1 MPRKVSE
8 IEKQAILDSFISG
21 MDIKEIAKIH
31 KYSPATIS
39 RQLKKILK
47 NDDFED
53 IKINN
58 TKFNNKDLK
67 KSLKEN
73 SIKNNNIDKKINS
86 EEINSEEINSEEI
99 FEILPIINGLDLNTQ
114 KELASEPIIDAKL
127 PEVVYIVVDK
137 KIELIPKLLRDYPEW
152 SYMPEEDL
160 KRVTLEIFAD
170 QKHAKK
176 YCSKNEKI
184 IKIPNSKVFIMASKS
199 LKSKGISRI
208 IFDDLL
214 LSL

>member
-8 IEKQAILDSFISG
+8 LEKKAILDSFISG
-21 MDIKEIAKIH
+21 MDIKQIAKIH

-47 NDDFED
+47 NDDFES

-58 TKFNNKDLK
+58 TKFNNKALK

-73 SIKNNNIDKKINS
+73 SIENNNIDQ
-86 EEINSEEINSEEI
+86 EINSEELNSEEI

>member
-1 MPRKVSE
+1 LPRKVSE
-8 IEKQAILDSFISG
+8 LEKKAILDSFISG
-21 MDIKEIAKIH
+21 MDIKQIAKIH

-73 SIKNNNIDKKINS
+73 SIENNNI
-86 EEINSEEINSEEI
+86 EQEINSEEI

>member
-8 IEKQAILDSFISG
+8 LEKKAILDSFISG
-21 MDIKEIAKIH
+21 MDIKQIAKIH

-39 RQLKKILK
+39 RQLKKLLK

-53 IKINN
+53 IKIKN
-58 TKFNNKDLK
+58 TKSNNKDLK
-67 KSLKEN
+67 KFLEEN
-73 SIKNNNIDKKINS
+73 SIENNNMDQ
-86 EEINSEEINSEEI
+86 EINSEEI

-114 KELASEPIIDAKL
+114 KELSSEPMIDAKL
-127 PEVVYIVVDK
+127 PEVVYLVVDK
-137 KIELIPKLLRDYPEW
+137 KIELIPKLLKDYPEW

-170 QKHAKK
+170 QKHAKR

-184 IKIPNSKVFIMASKS
+184 IKIPNSKVFIIASKS
-199 LKSKGISRI
+199 LKTKGISRI

>member
-8 IEKQAILDSFISG
+8 LEKKAILDSFISG
-21 MDIKEIAKIH
+21 MDIKQIAKIH

-39 RQLKKILK
+39 RQLKKLLK

-53 IKINN
+53 IKIKN
-58 TKFNNKDLK
+58 TKSNNKDLK
-67 KSLKEN
+67 KSLEEN
-73 SIKNNNIDKKINS
+73 SIENNKMDQ
-86 EEINSEEINSEEI
+86 EINSEEI

-114 KELASEPIIDAKL
+114 KELSSEPIIDAKL
-127 PEVVYIVVDK
+127 PEVVYLVVDK
-137 KIELIPKLLRDYPEW
+137 KIELIPKLLKDYPEW

-170 QKHAKK
+170 QKHAKR

-208 IFDDLL
+208 IFDHLL

>member
-8 IEKQAILDSFISG
+8 LEKKAILDSFISG
-21 MDIKEIAKIH
+21 MDIKQIAKIH

-73 SIKNNNIDKKINS
+73 SIENNNI
-86 EEINSEEINSEEI
+86 EQEINSEEI

-199 LKSKGISRI
+199 LKAKGISRMDGKCSAPVAATHAI
-208 IFDDLL
+208 G
-214 LSL
+214 

>member
-8 IEKQAILDSFISG
+8 LEKKAILDSFISG
-21 MDIKEIAKIH
+21 MDIKQIAKIH

-73 SIKNNNIDKKINS
+73 SIENNNI
-86 EEINSEEINSEEI
+86 EQEINSEEI

>member
-1 MPRKVSE
+1 LPRKVSE
-8 IEKQAILDSFISG
+8 LEKKAILDSFISG
-21 MDIKEIAKIH
+21 MDIKQIAKIH

-73 SIKNNNIDKKINS
+73 SIKNNNIDQEINSEEINS

-99 FEILPIINGLDLNTQ
+99 FEILPIINGLDLDIQ
-114 KELASEPIIDAKL
+114 KELS
-127 PEVVYIVVDK
+127 
-137 KIELIPKLLRDYPEW
+137 
-152 SYMPEEDL
+152 
-160 KRVTLEIFAD
+160 
-170 QKHAKK
+170 
-176 YCSKNEKI
+176 
-184 IKIPNSKVFIMASKS
+184 
-199 LKSKGISRI
+199 
-208 IFDDLL
+208 
-214 LSL
+214 

>member
-8 IEKQAILDSFISG
+8 LEKKAILDSFISG
-21 MDIKEIAKIH
+21 MDIKQIAKIH

-53 IKINN
+53 IKIRN
-58 TKFNNKDLK
+58 TKSNNKNIK

-73 SIKNNNIDKKINS
+73 PIENNNIYR
-86 EEINSEEINSEEI
+86 EINSEQINSEEI

-114 KELASEPIIDAKL
+114 KELSSEPIIDAKL
-127 PEVVYIVVDK
+127 PEIVYIVVDK
-137 KIELIPKLLRDYPEW
+137 KIELIPRLLRDYPEW

-170 QKHAKK
+170 QKHAKR

-208 IFDDLL
+208 IFDDVL